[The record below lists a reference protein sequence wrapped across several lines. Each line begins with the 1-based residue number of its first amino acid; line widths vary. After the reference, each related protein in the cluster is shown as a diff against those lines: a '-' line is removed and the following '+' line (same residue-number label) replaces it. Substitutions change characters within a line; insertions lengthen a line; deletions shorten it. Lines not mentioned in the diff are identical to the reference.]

1 MSTLLN
7 RRWAHPRG
15 EWAQS
20 LRRELPALAAGIVE
34 ELRNGIPAFPT
45 HIEGIDHDVVRQHV
59 ESALLTALGHHE
71 PSVTREDEGN
81 PRRRNALASDPL
93 PPLRAVTFQGPE
105 TGHDRAR
112 QELLAALTSATPMC
126 EAALTELAEA
136 AHWPLPDYVRAV
148 VLTSPGET
156 RQLATVLGDALL
168 GMVCGQP
175 CLLVPTPDP
184 EARTPLESA
193 LRGWD
198 AVVGHPVPPRD
209 AASSQRWAVRL
220 LSLIPISSDP
230 DAGTVFVDDH
240 FSTMMLLQ
248 DEHLAHAFAAHRLRP
263 LADLTPGQRARLEE
277 TLLAWLE
284 GGGAP
289 EAAKALSVHPQ
300 TVRYRMRQLTKLFGP
315 DLRNPRTRF
324 ELELALRSRRLM
336 AKVELP
342 RSRSPHRGRA
352 AAAKFH
358 PPEDVARMARVNGL

>member
-1 MSTLLN
+1 MSKLLN

-20 LRRELPALAAGIVE
+20 LRTELPALAAAIVG
-34 ELRNGIPAFPT
+34 ELRTGIPGFPT

-59 ESALLTALGHHE
+59 EAALLTTLGYRE
-71 PSVTREDEGN
+71 PSVTRKDEGN
-81 PRRRNALASDPL
+81 PRRRHALDSDPL
-93 PPLRAVTFQGPE
+93 APLRAVTVQGRE
-105 TGHDRAR
+105 TGPDRAR
-112 QELLAALTSATPMC
+112 QELLTALTSDTPVC
-126 EAALTELAEA
+126 ETALHELAEA
-136 AHWPLPDYVRAV
+136 AHWPLPDYVRAI

-156 RQLATVLGDALL
+156 QQLAAVLGDALL
-168 GMVCGQP
+168 GLVCGQP

-184 EARTPLESA
+184 EARTTLESA
-193 LRGWD
+193 LHGWD

-209 AASSQRWAVRL
+209 TASSQRWAGRL
-220 LSLIPISSDP
+220 LSLIPIASDP

-240 FSTMMLLQ
+240 LSTMMLLQ

-289 EAAKALSVHPQ
+289 GAARALSVHPQ

-336 AKVELP
+336 AKVERP
-342 RSRSPHRGRA
+342 RSRLPHRGRA
-352 AAAKFH
+352 VPAKFH